1 MPSVRIDKNFR
12 SEIYFLTFTI
22 KNWYYIF
29 DRNNRF
35 QILSDSI
42 QYCQRHKGLKVLSY
56 VFMLN
61 HLHLIVISPD
71 MIGFVRDFKC
81 HVSREIQKNI
91 IATEPNILKLF
102 SIGNKKYEFWK
113 KTNMPKL
120 IETIP
125 FLEQKMN
132 YIHENPVRKQYVSTP
147 EHWVW
152 SSANPKSVIQVDNL
166 DL

>member
-1 MPSVRIDKNFR
+1 MPSIRIDQNLR
-12 SEIYFLTFTI
+12 SEIYFLTFTV
-22 KNWYYIF
+22 KHWYDLF

-42 QYCQRHKGLKVLSY
+42 QYCQKHKGLKVLSY

-61 HLHLIVISPD
+61 HLHLIATSPD

-81 HVSREIQKNI
+81 HVSREIKKNI
-91 IATEPNILKLF
+91 IATEPTILKLF
-102 SIGNKKYEFWK
+102 SIGDEQYEFWE

-120 IETIP
+120 IETP
-125 FLEQKMN
+125 HFLEQKMN
-132 YIHENPVRKQYVSTP
+132 YIHENPVRKQYVNIP

-152 SSANPKSVIQVDNL
+152 SSANPKSAVSVDSF